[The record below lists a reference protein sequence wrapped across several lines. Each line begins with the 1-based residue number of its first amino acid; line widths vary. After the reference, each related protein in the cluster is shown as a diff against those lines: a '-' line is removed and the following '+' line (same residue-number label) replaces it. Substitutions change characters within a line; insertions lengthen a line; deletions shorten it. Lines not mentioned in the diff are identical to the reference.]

1 MRELKLYFIEIL
13 VIDEYDDEKVEKCNV
28 CGDEMTYR
36 EISETIR
43 RATADAAAMNK
54 NEELQCQKFIHY
66 YKQWLSN
73 NHHLLTEVRISLAQI
88 LGDALTIQTID
99 DEKLNLKL
107 KLCQDLIPLIKSV
120 APGEQILLSI

>member
-1 MRELKLYFIEIL
+1 MFVVS
-13 VIDEYDDEKVEKCNV
+13 VIDDYDEKKVETCTE
-28 CGDEMTYR
+28 CGDEMTYK

-43 RATADAAAMNK
+43 RATADVAAMDK
-54 NEELQCQKFIHY
+54 SDELQCQKFLHY
-66 YKQWLSN
+66 YKQWLAP

-88 LGDALTIQTID
+88 LGDATTIQTID

-120 APGEQILLSI
+120 APGEQILLFI